1 MAKLKAPLM
10 SLGASGQLAKTL
22 VFFPWKGLNVA
33 REYVV
38 PANPD
43 TQLQKDQRGYV
54 RAAVDAI
61 HAAIA
66 LAADGFQ
73 EVDRSAY
80 ALWANQERT
89 PRTWFNQAVKN
100 IVDVFVAEKSPVLFY
115 NGETTP
121 GEGELDISVDYED
134 LGEGAL
140 TAATVFYGKSPSA
153 LFQSA
158 TGAVAD
164 GAVTA
169 TLENLTPKKKYYW
182 QVRADAADPA
192 EGARSG
198 VYFGV
203 PLPVTPP

>member
-10 SLGASGQLAKTL
+10 SLGAAGQLGKTL
-22 VFFPWKGLNVA
+22 VFFPWKGLNAV
-33 REYVV
+33 REYVI

-54 RAAVDAI
+54 TAAVAAI
-61 HAAIA
+61 HVAIA

-100 IVDVFVAEKSPVLFY
+100 IVDVFVAVKSPVLFY
-115 NGETTP
+115 NGVTTP
-121 GEGELDISVDYED
+121 GVGTLAVSVDYED
-134 LGEGAL
+134 VGAGAL
-140 TAATVFYGKSPSA
+140 AAATVFYGTSPSS
-153 LFQSA
+153 LFQSEA
-158 TGAVAD
+158 GVVAA

-169 TLENLTPKKKYYW
+169 TLADLTPGKKYYW
-182 QVRADAADPA
+182 QVRADVADPA

-198 VYFGV
+198 IYFGV
-203 PLPVTPP
+203 PTAA